1 MKNFLYDI
9 GTKIYFGEGQ
19 IVHLPEAIKPYAQKV
34 LLVYGGGSIK
44 KSGLYDTVTRLFREN
59 GIQWQ
64 ELPGVE
70 PNPRITSVNAG
81 ARLCREHGLEG
92 VVAVGGGSTIDC
104 SKAIAEAAAYDG
116 DAWDLVLKKAPI
128 TKVLPVFSVLT
139 LAATGSEM
147 DCGAVI
153 SNMDTNDKLVITH
166 PDARSKAS
174 ILDPTYTYTVSA
186 YQTAAGTAD
195 IMSHIL
201 ETYFS
206 RVGTAGLQDRMAEAL
221 LKTCIQYGPIACNDP
236 ANYEARA
243 NLMWTSSLAINGL
256 LSLGKGT
263 PWSAHS
269 MEHELSAYFD
279 ITHGVGLAILTP
291 AWMRYVLD
299 DSSVDKFAEYA
310 FNVWNIPMSDDR
322 YAMAREAIDRTQ
334 QFFTKELKIAAAL
347 REVGITEDKLEIMAE
362 KAARTLGSAYK
373 PLAKEDVLAIYRACF

>member
-166 PDARSKAS
+166 PDARPKAS

>member
-44 KSGLYDTVTRLFREN
+44 KSGLYDTVTRLFQEN

-166 PDARSKAS
+166 PDARPKAS

-195 IMSHIL
+195 TMSHIL

-206 RVGTAGLQDRMAEAL
+206 RVSTAGLQDRMAEAL

-236 ANYEARA
+236 TNYEARA

-263 PWSAHS
+263 PWSVHS

-334 QFFTKELKIAAAL
+334 QFFTKELKITAAL

-362 KAARTLGSAYK
+362 KAARTLGSGYK
-373 PLAKEDVLAIYRACF
+373 PLQKEDVLAIYRACF

>member
-1 MKNFLYDI
+1 MKNFLYDS

-92 VVAVGGGSTIDC
+92 VVAVGGGSNIDC
-104 SKAIAEAAAYDG
+104 SKAIEEAAAYDG

-166 PDARSKAS
+166 PDARPKAS

-263 PWSAHS
+263 PWSVHS

-291 AWMRYVLD
+291 EWMRYVLD

-373 PLAKEDVLAIYRACF
+373 PLGKEDVLAIYRACF

>member
-92 VVAVGGGSTIDC
+92 VVAVGGGGTTAC
-104 SKAIAEAAAYDG
+104 AKAIAEAAAYDG

-166 PDARSKAS
+166 PDARPKAS

-263 PWSAHS
+263 PWSVHS

>member
-166 PDARSKAS
+166 PDARPKAS
-174 ILDPTYTYTVSA
+174 ILDPT
-186 YQTAAGTAD
+186 
-195 IMSHIL
+195 
-201 ETYFS
+201 
-206 RVGTAGLQDRMAEAL
+206 
-221 LKTCIQYGPIACNDP
+221 
-236 ANYEARA
+236 
-243 NLMWTSSLAINGL
+243 
-256 LSLGKGT
+256 
-263 PWSAHS
+263 
-269 MEHELSAYFD
+269 
-279 ITHGVGLAILTP
+279 
-291 AWMRYVLD
+291 
-299 DSSVDKFAEYA
+299 
-310 FNVWNIPMSDDR
+310 
-322 YAMAREAIDRTQ
+322 
-334 QFFTKELKIAAAL
+334 
-347 REVGITEDKLEIMAE
+347 
-362 KAARTLGSAYK
+362 
-373 PLAKEDVLAIYRACF
+373 

>member
-166 PDARSKAS
+166 PDARPKAS

-206 RVGTAGLQDRMAEAL
+206 RVSTAGLQDRMAEAL

-263 PWSAHS
+263 PWSVHS

-373 PLAKEDVLAIYRACF
+373 PLGKEDVLAIYRACF

>member
-166 PDARSKAS
+166 PDARPKAS

-206 RVGTAGLQDRMAEAL
+206 RVSTAGLQDRMAEAL

-236 ANYEARA
+236 TNYEARA

-263 PWSAHS
+263 PWSVHS

-362 KAARTLGSAYK
+362 KAARTLGSGYK
-373 PLAKEDVLAIYRACF
+373 PLQKEDVLAIYRACF